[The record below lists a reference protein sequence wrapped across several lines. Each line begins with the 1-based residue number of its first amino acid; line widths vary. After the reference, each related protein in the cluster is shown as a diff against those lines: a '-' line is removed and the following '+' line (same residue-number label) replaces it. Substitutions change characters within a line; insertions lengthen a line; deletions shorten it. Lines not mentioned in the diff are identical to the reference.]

1 MHKHL
6 YFFLLPLLWFIA
18 CKSEFPNPSK
28 DFMVLEEI
36 SYVKDFPINVTL
48 SESEDTGFD
57 IIGMANF
64 KILDSILFVP
74 VKREADGFWQFYS
87 MASKDM
93 KAKLLS
99 IGQGPNEFSNSVLSE
114 NQFSITNNGGD
125 VFASI
130 FDSRKGEIYKFN
142 VSKTLLSHDLD
153 MKIVSDNLS
162 NMTLV
167 VKEYGEDGFLC
178 RELSPEM
185 TQQNRFLLKNGNKKV
200 PDVLEKLNRAKIS
213 GESAVADMNIL
224 STAIRVHEGLA
235 IEMPIYLNY
244 FNMYTLDGK
253 MSKTICPQEQLTKI
267 SEVQSLKEP
276 QRIHTFSAIN
286 TFNHFFGVSFYN
298 HPWGDE
304 DSGLVKPSQIQFY
317 DYEGQPLA
325 AVSINNNVSFF
336 DIDFREGYLYVF
348 SSRTDEFVKYNIKEL
363 LSQIEA
369 LYART

>member
-1 MHKHL
+1 MKSVMRNL
-6 YFFLLPLLWFIA
+6 VIALFCMTFILS
-18 CKSEFPNPSK
+18 CSKNPSPSE
-28 DFMVLEEI
+28 DYMILDDVE
-36 SYVKDFPINVTL
+36 YVKDFPIHTDLGNAE
-48 SESEDTGFD
+48 ESGFD

-87 MASKDM
+87 MANKDRV
-93 KAKLLS
+93 AKLLS
-99 IGQGPNEFSNSVLSE
+99 IGQGPNEFSNPVLSE

-130 FDSRKGEIYKFN
+130 FDNRKGEIYKFN
-142 VSKTLLSHDLD
+142 VSKTLLSHHLD
-153 MKIVSDNLS
+153 MRVVSDNLS
-162 NMTLV
+162 KMTLV
-167 VKEYGEDGFLC
+167 AKEYGEDGFLC

-185 TQQNRFLLKNGNKKV
+185 TEQNRFLLKNGNKIV

-213 GESAVADMNIL
+213 GESAVADMNII
-224 STAIRVHEGLA
+224 STAIRVHEGLV

-253 MSKTICPQEQLTKI
+253 MSKTICPQEKLIKI
-267 SEVQSLKEP
+267 NEVQSLKES

-286 TFNHFFGVSFYN
+286 TFSHFFGVSFYN

-304 DSGLVKPSQIQFY
+304 DSGLLKPSQIQFY
-317 DYEGQPLA
+317 DYEGHPLA
-325 AVSINNNVSFF
+325 AVNINSNVSFF
-336 DIDFREGYLYVF
+336 DIDFSEGYLYVF

-363 LSQIEA
+363 LRQIVVD
-369 LYART
+369 